1 VDTQI
6 FIIPADKIRAAAK
19 KRTALRDG
27 RTNAL
32 RLCDEGGDGLPGVI
46 IDDFDGRWI
55 VQTTGEHT
63 PRLDP
68 AVGYRSLYWKPLVKS
83 TKLPPSHVGGEA
95 IGAPFIVRESG
106 LQFEINFQAGYSPGL
121 FLDQR
126 MNRLK
131 LSKPAE
137 NKTVLNTFA
146 YTCAFGVAAASG
158 GASTVNL
165 DLSRHYLE
173 WGKRNYEINQIPA
186 EAHDFI
192 YGDVFDWLGRFRRRA
207 RKFDIIILDPPTFS
221 RDRKSKV
228 FRIQDDYGELVA
240 LAVQC
245 LDRDGLLFCSTNYR
259 GINFDD
265 FLRILKSA
273 LNRPFKATAG
283 SMPPDFSG
291 EKYLKTV
298 WVQF

>member
-1 VDTQI
+1 MDKQT

-19 KRTALRDG
+19 KRTALCDDG
-27 RTNAL
+27 TNAL
-32 RLCDEGGDGLPGVI
+32 RLCDETGDGLHGVI
-46 IDDFDGRWI
+46 IDDFDGRWL

-68 AVGYRSLYWKPLVKS
+68 VVGYRSLYWKPLLKS
-83 TKLPPSHVGGEA
+83 TKPAPRHVGGEV

-131 LSKPAE
+131 LSQLAK

-146 YTCAFGVAAASG
+146 YTCTFGVAAASG

-186 EAHDFI
+186 EAHDLI

-207 RKFDIIILDPPTFS
+207 RKFEIIILDPPTFS
-221 RDRKSKV
+221 RNRKSKV
-228 FRIQDDYGELVA
+228 FRIPDDYGELAA

-259 GINFDD
+259 GINFHD

-273 LNRPFKATAG
+273 LDRPFKAAAG

-298 WVQF
+298 WMQF